1 MRITFGF
8 SINFQSHLMQR
19 QQCPA
24 SFLPQRAFALPPSNS
39 VEFWLACRKATRHDT
54 NYNSPSLSQPDFR
67 LRQQMVA
74 AEQPSRTLGDFPA
87 LVRRRRWLSFN
98 APSRGVS
105 AGGSCIRIEDTNNL
119 NGNSDFHACEPLCV
133 WASTAY
139 LTRDG
144 GIRTSNCIT
153 LHGPAGFNCG
163 SHGLTN
169 LQIYEREVASRRRRR
184 RVFNAEDTS
193 VGISSLDLSD
203 SGNRF
208 RMSSRTDGIMPRTP
222 TPPPATRPC
231 HARAALRR
239 LQSLSPGS
247 SPMP

>member
-1 MRITFGF
+1 
-8 SINFQSHLMQR
+8 
-19 QQCPA
+19 
-24 SFLPQRAFALPPSNS
+24 
-39 VEFWLACRKATRHDT
+39 
-54 NYNSPSLSQPDFR
+54 
-67 LRQQMVA
+67 MVA
-74 AEQPSRTLGDFPA
+74 AEQPSRALGDFPA

-119 NGNSDFHACEPLCV
+119 NGNSEFHACVPLCV

-144 GIRTSNCIT
+144 GIRISNCIT

-163 SHGLTN
+163 SHELTN

-203 SGNRF
+203 SGIQNVLEDGRHYA
-208 RMSSRTDGIMPRTP
+208 TDTDTTAGD
-222 TPPPATRPC
+222 
-231 HARAALRR
+231 AALPC
-239 LQSLSPGS
+239 QSSFTTSAVSFPRFFAYA
-247 SPMP
+247 MT